1 MVDNLEK
8 EFEVKSRLLN
18 ELQQILD
25 AKIEVISQLEKK
37 LDDKTITLEQFKEQ
51 IKINSN
57 EILQQKL
64 ELDTMRNLLSY
75 KIGKSYGDKFGN
87 APGSKLFEKM
97 ISYFFKQNY
106 DDLSNSKE
114 IQSQEI
120 LESKEPHAEIISES
134 TDHSESTSTSE
145 STDPSESTDTSES
158 TEPTPEE
165 NLYEFLKP
173 KLTPTQ
179 KTELIKN
186 LQQKLTT
193 TKFNHNES
201 LTLNPSL
208 MELCFES
215 KSNMLDEWEL
225 ACLCSCI
232 KNFDWKKDD
241 YLIEIGTNIGQTAV
255 LMAKVFQDMELDTK
269 IISVDP
275 FSFATDEIFNPK
287 GNYTYYVTLTKQ
299 QQVNDICI
307 PVTAY
312 SQNISNIFKEN
323 VGVLLVDGSHQ
334 YEDVKKD
341 LDYYS
346 KLVKLNGYV
355 FVDDYSASGYPGV
368 YRAFEEW
375 LVSHDNFE
383 LSYKDSYFVI
393 AKKVAN

>member
-25 AKIEVISQLEKK
+25 AKIEVISQLQKK
-37 LDDKTITLEQFKEQ
+37 LDASTE
-51 IKINSN
+51 SN
-57 EILQQKL
+57 TNLSTELSQQKL
-64 ELDTMRNLLSY
+64 ELDSMRNLLSY
-75 KIGKSYGDKFGN
+75 KIGKSYGDKFGD

-114 IQSQEI
+114 IQSQKI

-134 TDHSESTSTSE
+134 TD
-145 STDPSESTDTSES
+145 TSES
-158 TEPTPEE
+158 TELSPEE
-165 NLYEFLKP
+165 NLYEYLKP

-179 KTELIKN
+179 KNELIKN
-186 LQQKLTT
+186 LQQKLTN
-193 TKFNHNES
+193 TKFNHDES

-208 MELCFES
+208 IELCIES

-232 KNFDWKKDD
+232 KNFDWDKDD
-241 YLIEIGTNIGQTAV
+241 YLIEIGTNIGQTAIF
-255 LMAKVFQDMELDTK
+255 MAKIFQDMELDTK

-275 FSFATDEIFNPK
+275 FSFATDDVFNPK
-287 GNYTYYVTLTKQ
+287 GNYTYYVTLSKQ
-299 QQVNDICI
+299 QQVHDTCI
-307 PVTAY
+307 PITAF

-323 VGVLLVDGSHQ
+323 VGILFVDGSHQ

-375 LVSHDNFE
+375 FVSHDNFE
-383 LSYKDSYFVI
+383 LSYKDSYFII

>member
-1 MVDNLEK
+1 MADNLEK

-25 AKIEVISQLEKK
+25 TKIEVISQLQKK
-37 LDDKTITLEQFKEQ
+37 LDDKSITLEQFKEQ
-51 IKINSN
+51 MEINSN
-57 EILQQKL
+57 ELLQQKL
-64 ELDTMRNLLSY
+64 ELDSMRNLLSY

-87 APGSKLFEKM
+87 IPGSKLFEKTL
-97 ISYFFKQNY
+97 SYIFKQNY

-120 LESKEPHAEIISES
+120 LESKEPDAEIISES
-134 TDHSESTSTSE
+134 TDTSE
-145 STDPSESTDTSES
+145 SAEPS
-158 TEPTPEE
+158 PEE
-165 NLYEFLKP
+165 NLYEYLKP

-186 LQQKLTT
+186 LQQKLTS
-193 TKFNHNES
+193 TKFNHDES

-208 MELCFES
+208 MELCIES

-241 YLIEIGTNIGQTAV
+241 YLIEIGTNIGQTAIF
-255 LMAKVFQDMELDTK
+255 MAKVFQDMKLDTK

-287 GNYTYYVTLTKQ
+287 GNYSYYTTLTKQ

-307 PVTAY
+307 PITAF
-312 SQNISNIFKEN
+312 SQSIPNIFKEN
-323 VGVLLVDGSHQ
+323 VGILLVDGSHQ
-334 YEDVKKD
+334 YEDAKKD

-355 FVDDYSASGYPGV
+355 FVDDYNASSYPGV